1 MRFSPLRKITRTH
14 LTIAVSVSLIYNS
27 RNKQES
33 LTQELREK
41 LDYPKVCELVGKKN
55 GPTHVVSSIV
65 RGFRGVFNFRKR
77 VEESEKKSAIAGKL
91 FVKIKSVPG
100 TEIEGDA
107 SLNITE
113 HEKNMTKNLEVNFWG
128 DAILDY
134 SVTTYEDAVKVF
146 KDFSTYAKTS
156 NSVVSFGLSPI
167 KKYCNEKTAILNSLS
182 NGLQIQMLEALQ
194 DLEQLEVEVDA
205 LLAADSTKAFP
216 ASIGT
221 NINTFK
227 RKLTTFSNEF
237 KQNFGKVLPEV

>member
-1 MRFSPLRKITRTH
+1 MRFSPIRKITKTY

-77 VEESEKKSAIAGKL
+77 VEESDKKSEIAGEL
-91 FVKIKSVPG
+91 EVTIKSVPG
-100 TEIEGDA
+100 VVIKGDA
-107 SLNITE
+107 KLDIKE
-113 HEKNMTKNLEVNFWG
+113 KEKNMTKNLEVNFWG
-128 DAILDY
+128 DAILNH
-134 SVTTYEDAVKVF
+134 SVTSYEDAVKVF

-167 KKYCNEKTAILNSLS
+167 KKYCNAKTAILNSLS

-194 DLEQLEVEVDA
+194 DLERLEVEVDA